1 MSYQPKK
8 RFARR
13 YSQTG
18 RLAKA
23 LSLSLYP
30 DHLCLLRQRER
41 ELRIPR
47 SILMQLLLDIELRK
61 GLLRREIA
69 ARLKQW
75 GGSTNGTNPARA

>member
-13 YSQTG
+13 NSQAG

-41 ELRIPR
+41 ELSVPR
-47 SILMQLLLDIELRK
+47 SILMQLLLDIELRD
-61 GLLRREIA
+61 GLLRREII
-69 ARLKQW
+69 ARLKSL
-75 GGSTNGTNPARA
+75 GVANDGTIPARA